1 VSSTLVITSPS
12 LWKPSQQSSVGSAV
26 AFSLMPFF
34 AGARMTS
41 PANGVGDNRVLHPRL
56 PGLGVG
62 RHGLGASLCG

>member
-34 AGARMTS
+34 AGTRMTS
-41 PANGVGDNRVLHPRL
+41 PANRAEDDRVPHHRL

-62 RHGLGASLCG
+62 RHGLEASLCG